1 MRRAAAC
8 GIGLCAAA
16 ALWLGTLLLGTGAG
30 SGAREAAPEQARWTE
45 AAWPF
50 PMDQWGLG
58 QAYRCAATDCG
69 VEVVVY
75 LRAKVGFCSA
85 TRGVADDD
93 ELERLADFDFMEGRP
108 RALAAGHEIAVAGMA
123 GRARAYAVSGF
134 MRPHSRAVS
143 IAVNS
148 NDDALVA
155 TAMFDAAS
163 PQAVEPAVL
172 AFLRGP
178 VVQRWVAATLGL

>member
-1 MRRAAAC
+1 MRRAAALGIALC
-8 GIGLCAAA
+8 GVAVLLAWTFTSWPVRHAAA
-16 ALWLGTLLLGTGAG
+16 A
-30 SGAREAAPEQARWTE
+30 EAKWTE

-69 VEVVVY
+69 ADVVVY
-75 LRAKVGFCSA
+75 LRAKVGFCSS

-93 ELERLADFDFMEGRP
+93 ELERLADFDFMQGKP
-108 RALAAGHEIAVAGMA
+108 SALAAGHEIAVASMK

-134 MRPHSRAVS
+134 MRPHAKAVS
-143 IAVNS
+143 IAFNS

-155 TAMFDAAS
+155 TALFDAAS
-163 PQAVEPAVL
+163 ADTVEPAVL
-172 AFLRGP
+172 AFLRGA
-178 VVQRWVAATLGL
+178 VAQRWVTATLGL

>member
-1 MRRAAAC
+1 MRRAAAWGIALC
-8 GIGLCAAA
+8 GAA
-16 ALWLGTLLLGTGAG
+16 ALLAAALTGLP
-30 SGAREAAPEQARWTE
+30 ARRAAATEARWTE
-45 AAWPF
+45 AGWPF

-58 QAYRCAATDCG
+58 QAYRCAAADCG

-93 ELERLADFDFMEGRP
+93 ELERLADFDFMQGKP
-108 RALAAGHEIAVAGMA
+108 SALAAGHEIAVASMK

-134 MRPHSRAVS
+134 MRPHAKAMS
-143 IAVNS
+143 IVFNS

-155 TAMFDAAS
+155 TALFDAAS
-163 PQAVEPAVL
+163 ADTVEPAVL
-172 AFLRGP
+172 AFLRGA
-178 VVQRWVAATLGL
+178 VAQRWMATTLGL